1 MDPASAFGIVTG
13 SIQTVQIIAQTL
25 QGLWVLRG
33 KFTDAD
39 RTINSLISQL
49 KTIQSAITQLHE
61 WAKST
66 TRGSPQHDD
75 FLDSLDVAVDGC
87 HAVMEVLSEEVAKL
101 THGIPNFDTGP
112 LGIRARMRIVWNEPS
127 MRDHEQRLQA
137 QVLAMQLL
145 LQVCQW
151 CVLVPV
157 ISTFNS
163 GTDGL

>member
-1 MDPASAFGIVTG
+1 MDPVSAFGIVTG
-13 SIQTVQIIAQTL
+13 GIQTVQIIALTL

-39 RTINSLISQL
+39 RTINSLIGQL
-49 KTIQSAITQLHE
+49 KTIQSAITQLHD

-66 TRGSPQHDD
+66 ARGSPQHDD

-87 HAVMEVLSEEVAKL
+87 HAVMEVLSEEVARL
-101 THGIPNFDTGP
+101 AHDIPNSDTGP

-137 QVLAMQLL
+137 QVLALQLL

-151 CVLVPV
+151 CVLVLV
-157 ISTFNS
+157 ICTSYSTS
-163 GTDGL
+163 DCL